1 VQVGSYNV
9 LNYFV
14 TLSGTDPEP
23 RGAATAEQLA
33 LQEAKIVAGIVGLG
47 ADVVALQEIEYGVPF
62 GKPADVAL
70 ARLTAAVDA
79 ADAAG
84 TWDYVRTPDYVAD
97 SPDVIQNAIVY
108 RSDVVTPVGDS
119 LTGGSFDPDAWA
131 NAREPVAQTFSA
143 ADGDLFTVVANHFKS
158 KSAPRPALPAGD
170 PNADQGDGQGA
181 FNADRVRQAEAL
193 VDFAAT
199 LEAVDPDVFLVGDF
213 NAYSKE
219 DPIDVLREAGYVD
232 VLEDVPGTTY
242 SFDQRNGNLDHI
254 MASPHARPR
263 SRCGH
268 LGGQRRR
275 ARALPVQLGTPVLHR
290 PDVYRASDHN
300 PAVVGFDTLGTDV
313 SLADVLAESGGRFD
327 RTGSDFD
334 VLAALV
340 AHVLRA
346 DPASPVSALSDPT
359 VELTAFLPDD
369 AAFSATVQGLFAGR
383 VPQERVAYHRL
394 VDRFTVAEIE
404 AILLGHVVLGQTLEA
419 ADLRALDGQQ
429 LTTAAGTTLL
439 VEVREDGRVAILD
452 QRAGGPDALL
462 GTTDINVGQV
472 QVGHSVSRVLLP

>member
-1 VQVGSYNV
+1 M
-9 LNYFV
+9 
-14 TLSGTDPEP
+14 
-23 RGAATAEQLA
+23 
-33 LQEAKIVAGIVGLG
+33 
-47 ADVVALQEIEYGVPF
+47 
-62 GKPADVAL
+62 
-70 ARLTAAVDA
+70 
-79 ADAAG
+79 
-84 TWDYVRTPDYVAD
+84 
-97 SPDVIQNAIVY
+97 IQNAIVY

-119 LTGGSFDPDAWA
+119 LTGGSSDPDAWA

-254 MASPHARPR
+254 MASPHAAAKVTGADIWEVNAAEPAPYQY
-263 SRCGH
+263 SSDYPG
-268 LGGQRRR
+268 
-275 ARALPVQLGTPVLHR
+275 LHR

-369 AAFSATVQGLFAGR
+369 AAFSSTVQGLFPGR
-383 VPQERVAYHRL
+383 VPQERVAYNRL

-429 LTTAAGTTLL
+429 LTTAAGTTLRI
-439 VEVREDGRVAILD
+439 EVRDDGRVAILD
-452 QRAGGPDALL
+452 QRAGGPDALVV
-462 GTTDINVGQV
+462 TTDINVGQV